1 MAKAIPDYAIEVR
14 DVSDEIAAL
23 REAVE
28 VLEAMESEARIGAQ
42 VVTSARDYYLKNWK
56 AQRDECA
63 RLSGQVRIAQDD
75 AAKARASRD
84 YASAQLERQRGM
96 ENDETGSYISGLV
109 RDGYGVSCPAVTS
122 WQRGGCGYCR

>member
-28 VLEAMESEARIGAQ
+28 ILESMESEARISAR

-63 RLSGQVRIAQDD
+63 RLAAQVETETKTAAYWMNVADLASDRED
-75 AAKARASRD
+75 AIRTILA
-84 YASAQLERQRGM
+84 
-96 ENDETGSYISGLV
+96 
-109 RDGYGVSCPAVTS
+109 
-122 WQRGGCGYCR
+122 